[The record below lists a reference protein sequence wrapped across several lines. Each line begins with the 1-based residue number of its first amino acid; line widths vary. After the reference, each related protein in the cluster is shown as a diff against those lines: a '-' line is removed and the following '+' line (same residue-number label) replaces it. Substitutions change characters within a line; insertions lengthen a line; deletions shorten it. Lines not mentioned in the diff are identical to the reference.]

1 MYNIGTLGKLY
12 IMVHLVFFGGV
23 DHVKVSVTLHLE
35 QRIMCFFGISNG
47 AMGRLVDSCQVLK
60 NKGISL
66 LTFRTARVP
75 VVYLP
80 LWKIWVKVSWDM
92 LRWWNSHVP
101 NQMSY
106 PSSNAMV
113 PPNTQWNLGF
123 HHGSITFP
131 IDLALGPDQ
140 LAPWSV
146 SLFQAKRNALGMLR
160 YAKYLGFLKVFG
172 KMFIRCF
179 SYIICVYGGFEN
191 VDTPITGW
199 FISWKIRK

>member
-12 IMVHLVFFGGV
+12 IMVHLVFFWGV

-80 LWKIWVKVSWDM
+80 LWKIWVKVSWDDDIPNIWKVIKFM
-92 LRWWNSHVP
+92 FQTTNRNIMNIFQQACVVWFYWWLESGI
-101 NQMSY
+101 
-106 PSSNAMV
+106 SSSSLAS
-113 PPNTQWNLGF
+113 
-123 HHGSITFP
+123 SIPT
-131 IDLALGPDQ
+131 A
-140 LAPWSV
+140 
-146 SLFQAKRNALGMLR
+146 
-160 YAKYLGFLKVFG
+160 VFN
-172 KMFIRCF
+172 IP
-179 SYIICVYGGFEN
+179 
-191 VDTPITGW
+191 TAQT
-199 FISWKIRK
+199 